1 MKFRS
6 TIRIERNYWDWIKMI
21 YPIYGAKSLS
31 AFIEGILFFF
41 CYGDN
46 PSGINIRKLFTDALE
61 GKVLNEGKV
70 CANNPVVV
78 QQDKIK
84 SDFMEFIAE
93 TYEGTM
99 LNLLCSDGD
108 DFIKKRSM
116 LALNIQTQFSN
127 TYEHTLTD
135 SELRELVAL
144 WCDAVK
150 ANGKYREAY
159 AEYNALRLAKERA
172 QMEDY

>member
-6 TIRIERNYWDWIKMI
+6 TIRIERNYWDWIKLI

-46 PSGINIRKLFTDALE
+46 PSGINIRKLFTDALD
-61 GKVLNEGKV
+61 GKVFV
-70 CANNPVVV
+70 DNPSVV

-84 SDFMEFIAE
+84 SDFMELISE
-93 TYEGTM
+93 NYEGTM
-99 LNLLCSDGD
+99 LEQLCSSGDG
-108 DFIKKRSM
+108 FLESNIR
-116 LALNIQTQFSN
+116 LRLNIQHQFQLI
-127 TYEHTLTD
+127 YEHTLTD

-144 WCDAVK
+144 WCDSVK
-150 ANGKYREAY
+150 ANGKYRAAY

-172 QMEDY
+172 KMEDY

>member
-6 TIRIERNYWDWIKMI
+6 TIRIERSYWDWIKLI

-61 GKVLNEGKV
+61 GKVFV
-70 CANNPVVV
+70 DNPAVV

-84 SDFMEFIAE
+84 ADFMELISE
-93 TYEGTM
+93 NYEGTM
-99 LNLLCSDGD
+99 LEQLCSSGD
-108 DFIKKRSM
+108 DFMNMNIR
-116 LALNIQTQFSN
+116 LRLNIQHQFQVV
-127 TYEHTLTD
+127 YEYTLTD
-135 SELRELVAL
+135 SEIQELVAL
-144 WCDAVK
+144 WVDSVK
-150 ANGKYREAY
+150 RNGKYREAY

-172 QMEDY
+172 RMEDY